1 MLLVHTKKWY
11 KTNTCSRDDF
21 FFYDENENK
30 WGKLTDRPIM
40 ILREA
45 SKRTLYYP
53 FGFHLVHDRDWILIL
68 IQK

>member
-1 MLLVHTKKWY
+1 MKVGDNTGGAPFLELVFLRGISLL
-11 KTNTCSRDDF
+11 NLLL
-21 FFYDENENK
+21 
-30 WGKLTDRPIM
+30 G
-40 ILREA
+40 REA